1 MKRAFFLRRL
11 LALLLLPA
19 MLAVL
24 PGCSKYRV
32 EMSNSRQSE
41 TVLTV
46 GGTAVAFE
54 VVDFFYHN
62 YADAYPEESF
72 SAHMAR
78 VENSVCELYAIF
90 TLCSDYGIDPYGK
103 EINDQMDEAVK
114 QMIDE
119 YPTRRDYIER
129 ITAQHMT
136 DTVSRLLLRSYLCEE
151 LLLDKLETELE
162 EDSVLEA
169 FLSRED
175 VLRVLS
181 MTVNFGTQTE
191 AMRQRVETIVA
202 ELAKAEDT
210 DAAFLSIA
218 RHRATSTQEHTYITA
233 GQWAALCGEN
243 APAPVKGAFSGPLY
257 DGESCL
263 MMRISEKD
271 MAYAKEN
278 RTTVAPGYLEC
289 LIADRAAELVTR
301 LEKTTVYEA
310 LTAESFA

>member
-1 MKRAFFLRRL
+1 MKRFPLRRL

-62 YADAYPEESF
+62 YAAAYPEEDF
-72 SAHMAR
+72 TARMAR

-90 TLCSDYGIDPYGK
+90 AVCQDYGVDPYGK
-103 EINDQMDEAVK
+103 EMNDQMDEAVK
-114 QMIDE
+114 QMIDD
-119 YPTRRDYIER
+119 YPTRRDYIES

-136 DTVSRLLLRSYLCEE
+136 DAVSRLLLRSYLCEE
-151 LLLDKLETELE
+151 ALLEKLEKELE
-162 EDSVLEA
+162 DDSRLEA
-169 FLSRED
+169 FLARED

-191 AMRQRVETIVA
+191 AMRQRVETIIS
-202 ELAKAEDT
+202 ELERADDT

-233 GQWAALCGEN
+233 GQWAALCGTN

-271 MAYAKEN
+271 VAYAKAN
-278 RTTVAPGYLEC
+278 RAAVAPGYLEC
-289 LIADRAAELVTR
+289 LIADRAVT
-301 LEKTTVYEA
+301 LTAQVEKTATYLSLSEA
-310 LTAESFA
+310 SFA